1 MENLTDLG
9 KISISEGLN
18 VGALDAEMSLNQ
30 FGTDGKSLQL
40 DKTLLEENNVD
51 KVLGTS
57 SLDGLINFVAD
68 EATSKIVDGACAVRS
83 RLTEGEPGKRKSK
96 PTESQSQT
104 TRIKK
109 KKTAFQSTQ
118 KTNCSG

>member
-83 RLTEGEPGKRKSK
+83 RLTEGEPWKRKSK

>member
-30 FGTDGKSLQL
+30 FGTDGTSLQL
-40 DKTLLEENNVD
+40 DKTLLEENNVG

-57 SLDGLINFVAD
+57 SSDGLINFVAD

-118 KTNCSG
+118 KINCSG

>member
-30 FGTDGKSLQL
+30 FGTDGTSLQL
-40 DKTLLEENNVD
+40 DKTLLEENNVG

-57 SLDGLINFVAD
+57 SSDGLINFVAG

-96 PTESQSQT
+96 PTES
-104 TRIKK
+104 
-109 KKTAFQSTQ
+109 
-118 KTNCSG
+118 